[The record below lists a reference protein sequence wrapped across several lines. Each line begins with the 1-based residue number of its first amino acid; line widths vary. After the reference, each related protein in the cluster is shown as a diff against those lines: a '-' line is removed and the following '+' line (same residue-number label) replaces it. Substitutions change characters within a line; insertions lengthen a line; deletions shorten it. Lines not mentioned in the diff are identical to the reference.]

1 MLKIVK
7 VIFLKTRA
15 FYLKYLLKF
24 MGLAGFSMLLS
35 CTKYG
40 APVAEY
46 GVIADH
52 YLNFHGTVLS
62 EDSLK
67 PIHNIQI
74 KLSVAQNDTITSYT
88 NAQGIYSVFKSAH
101 ESQQGALI
109 FTDTGGTQ
117 NGSFYQK
124 NITFEV
130 SNADINSLEH
140 ITNTNLVRKP

>member
-1 MLKIVK
+1 MPKIVK

-46 GVIADH
+46 GVIADT

-67 PIHNIQI
+67 PINNIRV
-74 KLSVAQNDTITSYT
+74 KLSVIPNDTLTSYS
-88 NAQGIYSVFKSAH
+88 NAQGLYSVCKSVH
-101 ESQQGALI
+101 ETQQCTLI
-109 FTDTGGTQ
+109 FTDTDGTQ

-140 ITNTNLVRKP
+140 ITTINLVRKP

>member
-1 MLKIVK
+1 L
-7 VIFLKTRA
+7 LKTRA
-15 FYLKYLLKF
+15 SYLKYLLKF

-46 GVIADH
+46 GVIAD
-52 YLNFHGTVLS
+52 YNLNFHGTVLS

-67 PIHNIQI
+67 PIKNINI
-74 KLSVAQNDTITSYT
+74 KLTFVPNDTLTAQSDLQGNYSMHKYT
-88 NAQGIYSVFKSAH
+88 H
-101 ESQQGALI
+101 ETQNGTLI
-109 FTDTGGTQ
+109 FKDTDGAQ

-130 SNADINSLEH
+130 SPADINTLEH
-140 ITNTNLVRKP
+140 KLDVNLERKP

>member
-1 MLKIVK
+1 MLITTK
-7 VIFLKTRA
+7 IFLLRTRA

-46 GVIADH
+46 GVLADS

-67 PIHNIQI
+67 PIQNLQI
-74 KLSVAQNDTITSYT
+74 KLSVIPNDTLTSYT
-88 NAQGIYSVFKSAH
+88 NTQGVYSVCKPAH
-101 ESQQGALI
+101 ETQQGSLI
-109 FTDTGGTQ
+109 FTDTDGAQ

-140 ITNTNLVRKP
+140 ITNISLVRKP